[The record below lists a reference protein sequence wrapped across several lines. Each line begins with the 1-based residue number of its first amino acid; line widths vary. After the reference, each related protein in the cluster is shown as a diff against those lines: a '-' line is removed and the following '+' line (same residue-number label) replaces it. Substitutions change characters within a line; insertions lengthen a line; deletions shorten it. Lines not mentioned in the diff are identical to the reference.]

1 MSDYSSESDFDTTN
15 RITDETTEATE
26 TTAKAN
32 TATATTETTIAPTT
46 PTASAGPDV
55 VELQRHVDE
64 RMIAGVCAGI
74 GRRFGLSI
82 AVVRIVFVAATLLG
96 LGSAILI
103 YLACWVIMP
112 KRVEP
117 NAG

>member
-1 MSDYSSESDFDTTN
+1 MSEYSSKTHFDTTN

-26 TTAKAN
+26 TTAEAN
-32 TATATTETTIAPTT
+32 TASATTETTTT
-46 PTASAGPDV
+46 TTMPTASAGSDV

-112 KRVEP
+112 KRVDP
-117 NAG
+117 KAG